1 MALELACNFASEI
14 ILNTYFEPI
23 IVIIMSKLNQ
33 KTSKTLIENH
43 SYSVLS
49 YAYDR

>member
-14 ILNTYFEPI
+14 ILNTFFEPI
-23 IVIIMSKLNQ
+23 IVIINQ